1 MNEQWLFHAVDLAGT
16 FAFAISG
23 ATAARRAHLDLF
35 GILAIAYITACGGGI
50 ARDLCI
56 GAIPPAGL
64 ADWRYLFTAVIA
76 AVLTI
81 LAYPWVERL
90 TYPVRL
96 FDAMGLGLFAVY
108 GAHKALAFGH
118 NAQVAILLGM
128 LTAIGG
134 GVARDMLLARV
145 SIVLQK
151 EIYASAAFVGA
162 ALCVIGEY
170 FDWSSLWAMWLP
182 IVMCFGLRFVS
193 LRLHWNLPRFGRDRP
208 AD

>member
-1 MNEQWLFHAVDLAGT
+1 MNEQWLFNAVDLAGT

-23 ATAARRAHLDLF
+23 ATAARRANLDLF

-64 ADWRYLFTAVIA
+64 SDWRYLFTAVVA
-76 AVLTI
+76 ALLTVV
-81 LAYPWVERL
+81 AYRWVERL

-118 NAQVAILLGM
+118 NAEVAILLGM
-128 LTAIGG
+128 VTAIGG
-134 GVARDMLLARV
+134 GLARDVLLARV
-145 SIVLQK
+145 SIVLQR
-151 EIYASAAFVGA
+151 EIYASAAFIGA
-162 ALCVIGEY
+162 ALCVIGERLG
-170 FDWSSLWAMWLP
+170 WPQIWAMWLP
-182 IVMCFGLRFVS
+182 IVACFGLRFVS
-193 LRLHWNLPRFGRDRP
+193 LHLHWNLPRFGRERP
-208 AD
+208 GD